1 VLFRVPA
8 EEEGKQ
14 TNKPTPKKK
23 KKKKKEQQQKVRK
36 LVHEVLDLQ
45 EELKEKCEVRGGDSL
60 WRGEK

>member
-23 KKKKKEQQQKVRK
+23 KKKKESNNKR
-36 LVHEVLDLQ
+36 
-45 EELKEKCEVRGGDSL
+45 CENWSM
-60 WRGEK
+60 KY